1 MADALVGAV
10 VGAIIGGAITLI
22 GSVIVGR
29 WELANAARLR
39 AFEELLPKVI
49 QESSVLQHSYA
60 TSNDL
65 QLDTDLRA
73 LARVAAIAGR
83 TEYRT
88 MQRIGKMWAARKK
101 LVQDLA
107 DNVEP
112 STGDRDGSLTQQ
124 AALRENQ
131 IRMLNTRI
139 SAELS
144 RLERF
149 LERRVRRFALPG

>member
-1 MADALVGAV
+1 
-10 VGAIIGGAITLI
+10 VGAIIGGAVTLI

-39 AFEELLPKVI
+39 AFEELLPKVLQI
-49 QESSVLQHSYA
+49 SLSVLQHSYA
-60 TSNDL
+60 TSEDL
-65 QLDTDLRA
+65 QLETDLRA
-73 LARVAAIAGR
+73 LARVAAVAGR

-101 LVQDLA
+101 LVEGLA
-107 DNVEP
+107 DKVEP
-112 STGDRDGSLTQQ
+112 LTLDRDGSPTQQ
-124 AALRENQ
+124 ADLHEDQ
-131 IRMLNTRI
+131 IRSLNDEI